1 MKRILIIFIS
11 LIFIACNKNY
21 RYIESVEEALTTQ
34 EKEETFTEKNDT
46 LAFLRA
52 YKNFF
57 VSKKSKEDL
66 KKHNVSNKIVKAFKL
81 YNPNG
86 QEISNIS
93 FVSREKAMID
103 IEKEIMSKPSTLD
116 NIMSGLEKERLSDI
130 DSSKVKELASLFK
143 EKKDE
148 FEGYTWIEP
157 KTKPKYR
164 SQNGFYLYFMKTK
177 EGYPT
182 NLRFVGQYTA
192 DNWLFIQSIKFN
204 IDGNVLD
211 YNPNNI
217 KRDNNTKIWEW
228 FDDNVESSNTSLIEA
243 IAYAKNPIKVRF
255 IGRQYY
261 DERIISKNEIKSILE
276 TIQYY
281 KALGGKY

>member
-52 YKNFF
+52 YKNFL

-86 QEISNIS
+86 QDISNIS
-93 FVSREKAMID
+93 FVSREKAMVK
-103 IEKEIMSKPSTLD
+103 IEKDVMSRPSTLD
-116 NIMSGLEKERLSDI
+116 KIRNDFEKERVSKI
-130 DSSKVKELASLFK
+130 DSSKVRELAPFFK

-164 SQNGFYLYFMKTK
+164 NQNGFYLCFIKTK

-192 DNWLFIQSIKFN
+192 DNWLFIQTVKFN
-204 IDGNVLD
+204 IDGNIWD
-211 YNPNNI
+211 YNPNDI
-217 KRDNNTKIWEW
+217 KRDNNIKIWEW
-228 FDDNVESSNTSLIEA
+228 FDDNVESSNASLIEA

-261 DERIISKNEIKSILE
+261 DERIISKKEIKSILE

>member
-21 RYIESVEEALTTQ
+21 RYVESVEEALTTQ

-52 YKNFF
+52 YKNFL

-86 QEISNIS
+86 QDISNIS
-93 FVSREKAMID
+93 FVSRKKAMVK
-103 IEKEIMSKPSTLD
+103 IEKEVMSRPSTLD
-116 NIMSGLEKERLSDI
+116 KIRNDLEKERVSKI
-130 DSSKVKELASLFK
+130 DSSKVKELAPFFK

-148 FEGYTWIEP
+148 FEGYIWIEP

-164 SQNGFYLYFMKTK
+164 NQNGFYLCFIKTK

-192 DNWLFIQSIKFN
+192 DNWLFIQTVKFN
-204 IDGNVLD
+204 IDGNIWN
-211 YNPNNI
+211 YNPNDI

-228 FDDNVESSNTSLIEA
+228 FDDNVESSNASLIEA

-261 DERIISKNEIKSILE
+261 DERIISKKEIKSILE

>member
-1 MKRILIIFIS
+1 
-11 LIFIACNKNY
+11 
-21 RYIESVEEALTTQ
+21 
-34 EKEETFTEKNDT
+34 
-46 LAFLRA
+46 
-52 YKNFF
+52 
-57 VSKKSKEDL
+57 
-66 KKHNVSNKIVKAFKL
+66 
-81 YNPNG
+81 
-86 QEISNIS
+86 
-93 FVSREKAMID
+93 
-103 IEKEIMSKPSTLD
+103 
-116 NIMSGLEKERLSDI
+116 
-130 DSSKVKELASLFK
+130 
-143 EKKDE
+143 
-148 FEGYTWIEP
+148 
-157 KTKPKYR
+157 
-164 SQNGFYLYFMKTK
+164 MKTK

-228 FDDNVESSNTSLIEA
+228 FDDNVESSNASLIEA
-243 IAYAKNPIKVRF
+243 IAYAKNPIKVRL

>member
-21 RYIESVEEALTTQ
+21 RYVESVEEALTTQ

-52 YKNFF
+52 YKNFL

-86 QEISNIS
+86 QDISNIS
-93 FVSREKAMID
+93 FVSRKKAMVK
-103 IEKEIMSKPSTLD
+103 IEKEVMSRPSTLD
-116 NIMSGLEKERLSDI
+116 KIRNDLEKERVSKI
-130 DSSKVKELASLFK
+130 DSSKVKELAPFFK

-148 FEGYTWIEP
+148 FEGYIWIEP

-164 SQNGFYLYFMKTK
+164 NQNGFYLCFIKTK

-192 DNWLFIQSIKFN
+192 DNWLFIQTVKFN
-204 IDGNVLD
+204 IDGNIWD
-211 YNPNNI
+211 YNPNDI

-228 FDDNVESSNTSLIEA
+228 FDDNVESSNASLIEA

-261 DERIISKNEIKSILE
+261 DERIISKKEIKSILE

>member
-52 YKNFF
+52 YKNFL

-86 QEISNIS
+86 QDISNIS
-93 FVSREKAMID
+93 FVSREKAMVK
-103 IEKEIMSKPSTLD
+103 IEKDVMSRPSTLD
-116 NIMSGLEKERLSDI
+116 KIRNDFEKERVSKI
-130 DSSKVKELASLFK
+130 DSSKVRELAPFFK

-164 SQNGFYLYFMKTK
+164 NQNGFYLCFIKTK

-192 DNWLFIQSIKFN
+192 DNWLFIQTVKFN
-204 IDGNVLD
+204 IDGNFWD
-211 YNPNNI
+211 YNPNDI

-228 FDDNVESSNTSLIEA
+228 FDDNVESSNASLIEA

-261 DERIISKNEIKSILE
+261 DERIISKKEIKSILE

>member
-52 YKNFF
+52 YKNFL

-86 QEISNIS
+86 QDISNIS
-93 FVSREKAMID
+93 FVSREKAMIE

-143 EKKDE
+143 EKK
-148 FEGYTWIEP
+148 
-157 KTKPKYR
+157 
-164 SQNGFYLYFMKTK
+164 M
-177 EGYPT
+177 
-182 NLRFVGQYTA
+182 NLR
-192 DNWLFIQSIKFN
+192 D
-204 IDGNVLD
+204 
-211 YNPNNI
+211 
-217 KRDNNTKIWEW
+217 
-228 FDDNVESSNTSLIEA
+228 
-243 IAYAKNPIKVRF
+243 
-255 IGRQYY
+255 
-261 DERIISKNEIKSILE
+261 IL
-276 TIQYY
+276 
-281 KALGGKY
+281 G